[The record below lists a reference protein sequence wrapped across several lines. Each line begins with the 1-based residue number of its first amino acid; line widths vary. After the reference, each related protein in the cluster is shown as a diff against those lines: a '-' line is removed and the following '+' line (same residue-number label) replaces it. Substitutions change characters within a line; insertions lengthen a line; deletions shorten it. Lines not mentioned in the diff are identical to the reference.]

1 MKHQD
6 LVDLVI
12 PKISLDEFSPKTGD
26 NKDVIVLG
34 FYVDDLE
41 PAKDLSNFVEAGAYE
56 TLDCEASPAAND
68 EGHYMVFVEMKRNNE
83 IYEKIDKIL
92 HDVENLSGKLAWT
105 VKPYY
110 ADEDFKLHE
119 DTWKDF
125 VIVDPDMYVDKKTF
139 QENKIQAEE
148 SAYKENLGNF
158 LIDSLMSDV
167 SLDKDTET
175 DKIQFQR
182 GKRVFEFE
190 LINFGQKDIL
200 EDISSEPIRSM
211 LSDDLA
217 FADAIGNTYA
227 INNFSDGRFTVS
239 KEDSNDVM
247 LLRKI

>member
-1 MKHQD
+1 MKHED

-12 PKISLDEFSPKTGD
+12 PKVSLDEFAPKTGD
-26 NKDVIVLG
+26 NKDVIVIG
-34 FYVDDLE
+34 FYVDDID
-41 PAKDLSNFVEAGAYE
+41 PAKDLSNFIESGAYE
-56 TLDCEASPAAND
+56 TLDCEASPASNED
-68 EGHYMVFVEMKRNNE
+68 GHYMVFVEVNRDGTVF
-83 IYEKIDKIL
+83 EKLDKIL

-110 ADEDFKLHE
+110 AEEDFKLHE

-139 QENKIQAEE
+139 QQNKVQAEE
-148 SAYKENLGNF
+148 SAYKENLGEF
-158 LIDSLMSDV
+158 LIDSLMSNV
-167 SLDKDTET
+167 SLDKDTERDT
-175 DKIQFQR
+175 IQFQR

-190 LINFGQKDIL
+190 LVNFGQKDIL

-217 FADAIGNTYA
+217 FADAIGKTYT
-227 INNFSDGRFTVS
+227 INNFSDSRFTVS

>member
-1 MKHQD
+1 MKHHD
-6 LVDLVI
+6 LVDLVV
-12 PKISLDEFSPKTGD
+12 PKISLDEFSPKTGE
-26 NKDVIVLG
+26 NKDVIVVG

-56 TLDCEASPAAND
+56 TLDCEASPAANE
-68 EGHYMVFVEMKRNNE
+68 EGHYMVFVEMKRDNE
-83 IYEKIDKIL
+83 IFEKIDKIL

-110 ADEDFKLHE
+110 AEEDYKLHE

-139 QENKIQAEE
+139 QQGKVEAEE
-148 SAYKENLGNF
+148 NAYKENLGNF
-158 LIDSLMSDV
+158 LVDSLMSNV
-167 SLDKDTET
+167 SLDKDT
-175 DKIQFQR
+175 DKDRIQFQR

-190 LINFGQKDIL
+190 LVNFGQKDIL

-217 FADAIGNTYA
+217 FADAIGKSYVL
-227 INNFSDGRFTVS
+227 NNFSEGRFTLS
-239 KEDSNDVM
+239 KEDSDDVL

>member
-1 MKHQD
+1 MKHED

-12 PKISLDEFSPKTGD
+12 PKVSLDEFAPKTGD
-26 NKDVIVLG
+26 NKDVIVIG
-34 FYVDDLE
+34 FYVDDLD
-41 PAKDLSNFVEAGAYE
+41 PAKDLSNFIESGAYE
-56 TLDCEASPAAND
+56 TLDCEASPASNED
-68 EGHYMVFVEMKRNNE
+68 GHYMVFVEVDRDDKVF
-83 IYEKIDKIL
+83 EKLDKIL

-110 ADEDFKLHE
+110 AEE

-139 QENKIQAEE
+139 QQNKVQAEE

-158 LIDSLMSDV
+158 LIDSLMSNV
-167 SLDKDTET
+167 SLDKDTERDT
-175 DKIQFQR
+175 IQFQR

-190 LINFGQKDIL
+190 LVNFGQKDIL